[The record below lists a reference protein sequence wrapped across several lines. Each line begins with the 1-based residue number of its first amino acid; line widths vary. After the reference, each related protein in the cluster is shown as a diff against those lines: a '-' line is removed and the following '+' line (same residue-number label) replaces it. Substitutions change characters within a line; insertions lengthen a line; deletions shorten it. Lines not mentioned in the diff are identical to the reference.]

1 MLLLILFSVADLDT
15 MHVKRLKSTFL
26 FIPLLAS
33 VILSGCQVVNV
44 KSQTLNVTISNERDS
59 ILTRD
64 KLSEASLNVLS
75 MTGREAKGCIDNPA
89 ACLHDIQQIPQIPQE
104 QLFSTASE
112 LYLAKAKQLEN
123 SSACKRKPKAEEN
136 PSEKQQ
142 HQQQLFTGCINQEGE
157 MLDKS
162 IRYSYAYL
170 FHSNR
175 EPQQRIFDNRQVQIR
190 DFYNQAIAKLASAY
204 PAQSLQQQEQAVKPV
219 SIKIGNST
227 YRIDFSDYPDLAH
240 QPIESYL
247 SSYNLNFSGLRS
259 INRRDGF
266 GSEFVVI
273 LPKKQ
278 HKEENQYLLDPL
290 HYTFKNGDNPNIR
303 APRYLA
309 STITIEPEKNTSL
322 QDLLSNAPMVV
333 KVHDPYRYDRIEIE
347 HGSYPLAA
355 NFSAP
360 YGLWLA
366 QNNLG
371 KSAYLSL
378 IDRDQNLAM
387 PHLYMLEPFNPNKK
401 VIVLIHGL
409 ASSPEAWIRLT
420 NDIMGDPV
428 LREHYQVWQ
437 VFYSTNMPIMESRF
451 QIYALLKQSFALVDP
466 KAPAYSDA
474 VLIGH
479 SMGGIIA
486 RLLVSNADLSAPAF
500 KMFNNRSLLTHK
512 TDPVVMERL
521 NIQPITNFDR
531 AIFLSSPNK
540 GTAFADLWFTKMARR
555 IIRVPSVFIGA
566 IGDTLEGDLNVKG
579 TIKQLN
585 QSIIQN
591 GPSDLSYKSK
601 FIALTKNVNP
611 PKGFI
616 FHSIIGND
624 TKSSDPAKITDG
636 VVPYSSAHLDGAA
649 SEKIIHGG
657 HSIQE
662 TPEAVLELR
671 RILRLHLIQHGLY
684 QDPNTK

>member
-1 MLLLILFSVADLDT
+1 
-15 MHVKRLKSTFL
+15 MHVKFKTTFFL
-26 FIPLLAS
+26 FALVASLL
-33 VILSGCQVVNV
+33 VSGCQVVNV
-44 KSQTLNVTISNERDS
+44 KQQAFNVTISNERDS

-75 MTGREAKGCIDNPA
+75 MTGREAKSCMDDPT
-89 ACLHDIQQIPQIPQE
+89 ACLADLQQIPQIPQE

-123 SSACKRKPKAEEN
+123 SSACKSHPKAEEN
-136 PSEKQQ
+136 PSEKHQ
-142 HQQQLFTGCINQEGE
+142 HQQKLHTDCIQQEGA
-157 MLDKS
+157 MLDRS

-190 DFYNQAIAKLASAY
+190 DFYNQAIAKIASAY
-204 PAQSLQQQEQAVKPV
+204 PAQSIDEQKHLPPSVQ
-219 SIKIGNST
+219 IGNSD
-227 YRIDFSDYPDLAH
+227 YRLDFSDYPDLAN

-273 LPKKQ
+273 LPKQKTD
-278 HKEENQYLLDPL
+278 EENKYIIDPL
-290 HYTFKNGDNPNIR
+290 NYKFKNGQNPNIR

-309 STITIEPEKNTSL
+309 TTITIEPAANTSL
-322 QDLLSNAPMVV
+322 KDLLNDAPMMV
-333 KVHDPYRYDRIEIE
+333 KVHDPYRYNRIDIE
-347 HGSYPLAA
+347 KHSYPLAA

-371 KSAYLSL
+371 KSAYLTL

-401 VIVLIHGL
+401 VIVLVHGL

-451 QIYALLKQSFALVDP
+451 QIYALLKQSFDLINP
-466 KAPAYSDA
+466 KAPAATDA

-486 RLLVSNADLSAPAF
+486 RLLVSNADLSDAAF
-500 KMFNNRSLLTHK
+500 KTLNKGNLFRKYKN
-512 TDPVVMERL
+512 DPIVKKRL

-531 AIFLSSPNK
+531 AIFLSSPNR
-540 GTAFADLWFTKMARR
+540 GTPFADLWFTKMARR

-566 IGDTLEGDLNVKG
+566 IGDTLQGDLS
-579 TIKQLN
+579 IKNTLKELN
-585 QSIIQN
+585 QGIIQN

-601 FIALTKNVNP
+601 FIALTENVNP
-611 PKGFI
+611 PKGFV

-624 TKSSDPAKITDG
+624 TKSNDPAKITDG
-636 VVPYSSAHLDGAA
+636 VVPYSSAHLAGAA

-684 QDPNTK
+684 QATASK